1 MADAIPV
8 HSEPKRKVAVQPAP
22 AVDGNGVPV
31 PADYATQV
39 RDGLGDPQDFA
50 GEGDR
55 VSEFTSTME
64 VPQVV
69 DGKTVTVMYTHN
81 AIRTDH

>member
-22 AVDGNGVPV
+22 VDGNGVPV
-31 PADYATQV
+31 PADYASNV
-39 RDGLGDPQDFA
+39 RENLGVPADFA
-50 GEGDR
+50 GESDKT
-55 VSEFTSTME
+55 SEFTSTME
-64 VPQVV
+64 VPKLV
-69 DGKTVTVMYTHN
+69 DGKTVTVMHTHS